1 MDFSSLRPSSP
12 LYILTRN
19 DIPSVNVGSI
29 VNVSAPFA
37 SPGVQPVFGQQPAM
51 VVNISVEVDG
61 KQGQFAEVPANADYN
76 EYKNKGV
83 PTPYVLST
91 SREAINTEIG
101 RLRKQAVGIIESV
114 PHNEKVIA
122 ACDEILQRLNPE
134 VAEKQR
140 QEKEIADLRS
150 QVAELISLLKGGGE
164 KATKEER
171 QAKNK

>member
-37 SPGVQPVFGQQPAM
+37 SPGVQSVFGQQPAM

-61 KQGQFAEVPANADYN
+61 KQGQFAEVPANADYD

-91 SREAINTEIG
+91 SREAINTEIE
-101 RLRKQAVGIIESV
+101 RLRKQAVGVIESV

-164 KATKEER
+164 KAPKEER